1 MLCEESDKN
10 IVSRQSET
18 NVNSVHHIH
27 IHNANAM
34 KQFVGH
40 FPNVTELTLSEN
52 CDVFRDCTTT
62 NFNRI
67 IPLKQITKLA
77 IDCHRFSFQR
87 LMKLLSLT
95 PNVHTLKLS
104 SILLYETDALIIQQ
118 NEIFQ
123 MISTTNI
130 VANVAVTK
138 EITEQKIELIF
149 GLFPRLE
156 YLEINLD
163 KEDLKSIGQ
172 FLLSTSNTNTRYLS
186 SLCLLHARRD
196 LMEQLKNL
204 IESEKL
210 LHDYTI
216 KLIDYKLYLWW

>member
-1 MLCEESDKN
+1 LTDVSLTLSLVSLDDLEQIIADFFQQIHIGRKKEKCLLEHIYILLLSRRKSYMLCEESDKN

-138 EITEQKIELIF
+138 EIRLQKIEL
-149 GLFPRLE
+149 LFCS
-156 YLEINLD
+156 IS
-163 KEDLKSIGQ
+163 SIGI
-172 FLLSTSNTNTRYLS
+172 S
-186 SLCLLHARRD
+186 
-196 LMEQLKNL
+196 
-204 IESEKL
+204 
-210 LHDYTI
+210 
-216 KLIDYKLYLWW
+216 